1 MTAVRG
7 VLLLAVLAA
16 PGGLAAQEPSRQA
29 MLSAEDRR
37 SMAEADLA
45 PLLNGLR
52 SPNEAVAVAAL
63 RGLGRFERGTLV
75 ARVVPALDDSR
86 PLVRIEA
93 IWALGQLGQDSAAAP
108 TVATILLDRLAL
120 NTDLSVQA
128 ALARSLARLP
138 LRDPVLRSRIS
149 DALDGLLRQDGP
161 ADYVLEVT
169 RAAESFA
176 RLAGRGA
183 GQRPATIARLEA
195 LTAYHGPTAAPA
207 IRRAAAQTLLHA
219 GARNPTVL
227 SLLALD
233 VDPGVRRLATL
244 WAADSA
250 AIDDQRGLLLRL
262 MADPAT
268 MVRIEAVRSWSRQ
281 RRALDCAPL
290 LAAARDPELSVALE
304 AIGAIDASCPDRAAV
319 AQLLGTLVD
328 SLVAADRAAG
338 PLAWHRGARALL
350 SLAALDPDR
359 AGQAVPTMARSSR
372 WHLRMY
378 AARAATSLKDE
389 TLLRA
394 LAADEHDNVREAA
407 ITALVAVAGP
417 AADSIY
423 RAQLGRPDYQ
433 LVQTAA
439 RALAGSPAPRATVD
453 AALAALRRISAEGK
467 DTSRDPRVALMDR
480 LNELGQPADS
490 AALRPYLTDFDPV
503 IAERA
508 AAILTRWSGRTV
520 AANPARAA
528 PAPVSVA
535 AADALRGARLRI
547 TMMGAAGRSEQFEVT
562 LYPELAP
569 ATVLRIVTRA
579 REGYYDGLTF
589 HRIVPNFV
597 IQGGSPG
604 ANEYVGDG
612 PYMRDEVSATSHER
626 GTLGISTRGRDTG
639 DAQIF
644 VNLVDNLRLDFN
656 YTVWGRVTD
665 GMDVVDRIAEG
676 DVMRRVEVL
685 STR

>member
-1 MTAVRG
+1 MTGVRAI
-7 VLLLAVLAA
+7 LLIAA
-16 PGGLAAQEPSRQA
+16 LVQPAALVAQEPTRQA
-29 MLSAEDRR
+29 MLTAEDRR
-37 SMAEADLA
+37 SMADADLA
-45 PLLNGLR
+45 PLLIGMQ
-52 SPNEAVAVAAL
+52 SPTESVAVAAL
-63 RGLGRFERGTLV
+63 RGLGRFEHGTLV
-75 ARVVPALDDSR
+75 ARVVPALDDRR
-86 PLVRIEA
+86 PRVRVEA
-93 IWALGQLGQDSAAAP
+93 IRALGQLGQDSAAAP

-120 NTDLSVQA
+120 SSDPTIQA
-128 ALARSLARLP
+128 ALGRSLARLP
-138 LRDPVLRSRIS
+138 VRDPALRSRVA

-161 ADYVLEVT
+161 ADYVLEVV

-183 GQRPATIARLEA
+183 GRRPETIARLEA
-195 LTAYHGPTAAPA
+195 LTAYHGPPAAPA
-207 IRRAAAQTLLHA
+207 IRRAAAQTLLHV

-227 SLLALD
+227 SLLTVDA
-233 VDPGVRRLATL
+233 DPGVRRLAAI

-250 AIDDQRGLLLRL
+250 AVDDQRGVLQRLL
-262 MADPAT
+262 ADPAA
-268 MVRIEAVRSWSRQ
+268 MVRIEAVRAWSRQ
-281 RRALDCAPL
+281 RRVLDCAPL
-290 LAAARDPELSVALE
+290 LAAAADPELPVALE
-304 AIGAIDASCPDRAAV
+304 AIGAIDSACPDRAAAV
-319 AQLLGTLVD
+319 QALGVLTD
-328 SLVAADRAAG
+328 SLVATDRG
-338 PLAWHRGARALL
+338 TGSLAWHRGARALL
-350 SLAALDPDR
+350 SLAALDTAR
-359 AGQAVPTMARSSR
+359 ASRGALALARSSR

-378 AARAATSLKDE
+378 AARTGAVLGNDA
-389 TLLRA
+389 LLRT

-407 ITALVAVAGP
+407 VAGLVTVSGH

-423 RAQLGRPDYQ
+423 RAQLSRRDYQ

-439 RALAGSPAPRATVD
+439 RALAASPAPRAAVD
-453 AALAALRRISAEGK
+453 ASLAALGRISAEGK
-467 DTSRDPRVALMDR
+467 DTSRDPRVALIERVD
-480 LNELGQPADS
+480 ELGQPSDS
-490 AALRPYLTDFDPV
+490 ASVRPYLSDFDPI

-508 AAILTRWSGRTV
+508 AAILTRWSGHAV
-520 AANPARAA
+520 AAKPVRVP

-547 TMMGAAGRSEQFEVT
+547 TMEGSAGRTDQFEIA
-562 LYPELAP
+562 LDPDLAP

-612 PYMRDEVSATSHER
+612 PYMRDEVGPVSHER

-656 YTVWGRVTD
+656 YTVWGRVVE